1 MLNLVTDEDLKY
13 NLDEIVRL
21 GAKKMLMEALQAEV
35 DDFIQSNKDKVDES
49 GRCLVVRNGKD
60 FKLFKEKKLHKRYVY
75 IWADGVHVNVRLGDD
90 KKICL
95 LVLKCPKQAP
105 QTSSGRG

>member
-1 MLNLVTDEDLKY
+1 MLKLVTDGDLKY

-49 GRCLVVRNGKD
+49 GRRLVVRNGKASPRS
-60 FKLFKEKKLHKRYVY
+60 LTLISGTIEV
-75 IWADGVHVNVRLGDD
+75 
-90 KKICL
+90 
-95 LVLKCPKQAP
+95 QAP
-105 QTSSGRG
+105 RVNDRRGVQLRRW